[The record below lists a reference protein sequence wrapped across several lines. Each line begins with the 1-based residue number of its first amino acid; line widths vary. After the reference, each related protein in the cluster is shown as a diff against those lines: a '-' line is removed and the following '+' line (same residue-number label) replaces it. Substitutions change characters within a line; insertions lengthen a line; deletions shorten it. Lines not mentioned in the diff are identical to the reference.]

1 MQSPRALEIP
11 TVIILKGQVTGPELS
26 QMGRAFVISQIRYNC
41 CRGSLFTKIQF
52 YGGVYIT
59 FGTWRDKFREFET
72 DGKRKH
78 AQWSFPINN
87 LKLFVSELFILGDL
101 LKGPVKIKRQ
111 KQSEKL
117 FIYVARSGG
126 YSNLDISC
134 HNSREK
140 ETEIIPQ
147 DAKTCGKKILT
158 LMDCVINLEP
168 FVYTMKE

>member
-11 TVIILKGQVTGPELS
+11 TIIILKGQVTGPELS

-41 CRGSLFTKIQF
+41 CRGSLFTKNTIRWRSVL
-52 YGGVYIT
+52 VYIT

-72 DGKRKH
+72 DGNRKH
-78 AQWSFPINN
+78 ARWSFPINN

-140 ETEIIPQ
+140 ET
-147 DAKTCGKKILT
+147 
-158 LMDCVINLEP
+158 
-168 FVYTMKE
+168 